1 MIMNIT
7 MMTIMMTI
15 TTNKILLYIL
25 HFISYLFNYLI
36 EYDNLISFV
45 ELHSALYRVVIV
57 KLKKY

>member
-1 MIMNIT
+1 MNIT

-45 ELHSALYRVVIV
+45 ELHSALYRDVIV